1 MFDDSKF
8 FTFRSSLFT
17 FCRIFASRNYKQIII
32 MRKILFL
39 CLLMCGALESHALE
53 LNGKY
58 LSQSGE
64 LLFRFTADSLYIDI
78 AQSQRNVS
86 SFKLVKNKDSKKSTT
101 FNAYERYLDKGQPT
115 YREVLIKVTK
125 ERGKKY
131 LLEYF
136 GKDKDRDYNSNER
149 YHIKQID

>member
-1 MFDDSKF
+1 MKKLF
-8 FTFRSSLFT
+8 F
-17 FCRIFASRNYKQIII
+17 
-32 MRKILFL
+32 LFL
-39 CLLMCGALESHALE
+39 MLCASYETYAID

-64 LLFRFTADSLYIDI
+64 LLFRFTPDSLYIDI

-101 FNAYERYLDKGQPT
+101 FNAYESYMENGRPT
-115 YREVLIKVTK
+115 FREVMIRVTRLK
-125 ERGKKY
+125 SKKF

-136 GKDKDRDYNSNER
+136 GKDKDREYNSNER
-149 YHIKQID
+149 YNIKPID

>member
-1 MFDDSKF
+1 
-8 FTFRSSLFT
+8 
-17 FCRIFASRNYKQIII
+17 

-39 CLLMCGALESHALE
+39 FLLLCCSYEAKAGDFD
-53 LNGKY
+53 GKY

-64 LLFRFTADSLYIDI
+64 LLFRFSGDSLYIDI

-86 SFKLVKNKDSKKSTT
+86 AFKLVKNSENGGTT
-101 FNAYERYLDKGQPT
+101 AFNAYEAYLKDGRET

-125 ERGKKY
+125 LEDKNL

-136 GKDKDRDYNSNER
+136 GKDKDREYNSNER
-149 YHIKQID
+149 YNIRLID

>member
-1 MFDDSKF
+1 MY
-8 FTFRSSLFT
+8 
-17 FCRIFASRNYKQIII
+17 AV
-32 MRKILFL
+32 
-39 CLLMCGALESHALE
+39 E

-64 LLFRFTADSLYIDI
+64 LLFRFTGDSLYIDI

-86 SFKLVKNKDSKKSTT
+86 AFKLVKNKEDGPTT
-101 FNAYERYLDKGQPT
+101 SYNAYESYVKDNRVT

-125 ERGKKY
+125 KEDNEY
-131 LLEYF
+131 ILEYF

-149 YHIKQID
+149 YTIRPKE

>member
-1 MFDDSKF
+1 MMK
-8 FTFRSSLFT
+8 
-17 FCRIFASRNYKQIII
+17 
-32 MRKILFL
+32 KILFL
-39 CLLMCGALESHALE
+39 FLMLCCSYELYAIE

-64 LLFRFTADSLYIDI
+64 LLFRFTNDSLYIDI

-86 SFKLVKNKDSKKSTT
+86 AFKLVKNKEDETSTSY
-101 FNAYERYLDKGQPT
+101 NAFESYVKDNRVT

-125 ERGKKY
+125 KEDNEY
-131 LLEYF
+131 ILEYF

-149 YHIKQID
+149 YTIRPKE

>member
-1 MFDDSKF
+1 MKKF
-8 FTFRSSLFT
+8 
-17 FCRIFASRNYKQIII
+17 
-32 MRKILFL
+32 LFL
-39 CLLMCGALESHALE
+39 FLMLCCSYELYAIE

-64 LLFRFTADSLYIDI
+64 LLFRFTNDSLYIDI

-86 SFKLVKNKDSKKSTT
+86 AFKLVKNKEDETSTSY
-101 FNAYERYLDKGQPT
+101 NAFESYVKDNRVT

-125 ERGKKY
+125 KEDNEY
-131 LLEYF
+131 ILEYF

-149 YHIKQID
+149 YTIRPKE